1 MLSQWN
7 GSAVR
12 LISALAP
19 EPSNIVD
26 HQSGLTPGN
35 PGLLR
40 KLVRSW
46 SRDKALGLRGRL
58 RKAARVTSELAKGWF
73 LLRSFDRLGRPARVY
88 GRVRVENLGVIEA
101 GTALGIIGP
110 FVPVE
115 LLTGPQGRINIGDSV
130 WINFGSV
137 VAARSSVSI
146 GSHCMIG
153 QYCIIS
159 DIDVPEQ
166 FADKGKVEAKPIRIE
181 DRVWL
186 AGRVTVRPG
195 VTIGAGSVVIAGSIV
210 ESDIPPG
217 VIAGGIPARVLRAL
231 GDAPAGPSQAQAPV
245 PAAAVAATAPVA
257 VPEPRFS
264 GLLISDFTIDDLAPE
279 LLKAGELPPLSA
291 AVAPFG
297 QVTQQLL
304 QAALPGGEGADF
316 AVVWT
321 RAESAIPQ
329 FARIAGFEDVAEADL
344 LAEVD
349 AHCELIANA
358 ATRFKGMFV
367 PTWQV
372 NASRRGLGLVD
383 GRPGGAA
390 RALAAMNLRLM
401 QKLAQVD
408 NVFVLDA
415 ARWFR
420 AVPAAAH
427 DAKAWYLGKMAV
439 PRLVLAEA
447 AADIRAGMVAL
458 SGGTRKLLVLDLD
471 DTMWGGIVGDMG
483 WENLQLGTV
492 SAEGE
497 AFVDFQRAVRDLK
510 RRGIVLAIVSKN
522 EESVALEAI
531 RQHPEMVLRQ
541 EDFVAWRINWTD
553 KARNIADLCDEL
565 NLGLQSVVF
574 IDDNPVERKRVRD
587 ELPEVLVPEWPVD
600 KFQYRSALEGLRC
613 FDAVARTKE
622 DMERTRMYAEEQQRE
637 RLKTQVGSL
646 SEWLKGLGMKVKV
659 EPVGPANLARA
670 TQLLNKTNQLNL
682 STRRLTEAELVE
694 WAQGQGRAFWTVS
707 VSDRLGDAGLTGLLS
722 VEREGNTARVVDFVL
737 SCRVMGRKV
746 EETLAH
752 LAVASAAQLGAKRV
766 VAEYLLTPKNKP
778 CLSFWKQSGFANE
791 GDKTFTWEMDRS
803 YEVPEAIELEW
814 RHS

>member
-1 MLSQWN
+1 MAVQLT
-7 GSAVR
+7 SAR
-12 LISALAP
+12 AP
-19 EPSNIVD
+19 EPTNIVD
-26 HQSGLTPGN
+26 HQVSPAASNT
-35 PGLLR
+35 GLLK
-40 KLVRSW
+40 KLLRAW
-46 SRDKALGLRGRL
+46 DRDKGLGLRGRL
-58 RKAARVTSELAKGWF
+58 RKAVNLLSELARARL
-73 LLRSFDRLGRPARVY
+73 LLRAFDRLGSTARVN
-88 GRVRVENLGVIEA
+88 GRVRVENLGTIEA
-101 GTALGIIGP
+101 GTALGVRGP

-115 LLTGPQGRINIGDSV
+115 LLTGPEGRITIGDSV
-130 WINFGSV
+130 WINFGAV
-137 VAARSSVSI
+137 VAAHNSISI
-146 GSHCMIG
+146 GDHCMIG
-153 QYCIIS
+153 QYCIVS
-159 DIDVPEQ
+159 DVDVPER
-166 FADKGKVEAKPIRIE
+166 FAESGVESKPIRIE

-195 VTIGAGSVVIAGSIV
+195 VTIGAGSVVISGSIV

-231 GDAPAGPSQAQAPV
+231 GEEPAHSAR
-245 PAAAVAATAPVA
+245 TAPQPTTGA
-257 VPEPRFS
+257 SVPVVPVEPLFS
-264 GLLISDFTIDDLAPE
+264 GVLIADFTIDDLAPE
-279 LLKAGELPPLSA
+279 LLKGGELPPLKA

-297 QVTQQLL
+297 QVTQELL
-304 QAALPGGEGADF
+304 QAALPGSEGGDF

-321 RAESAIPQ
+321 RAETAIPQ
-329 FARIAGFEDVAEADL
+329 FARIAGYEEVPESVL

-349 AHCELIANA
+349 AFCELIANA
-358 ATRFKGMFV
+358 APRFKAVFV

-372 NASRRGLGLVD
+372 HASRRGLGLVD
-383 GRPGGAA
+383 GRPGGVT

-401 QKLAQVD
+401 DKLSKVD
-408 NVFVLDA
+408 NAFVLDA

-420 AVPAAAH
+420 SVPAAAH

-553 KARNIADLCDEL
+553 KARNIADLCAEL

-587 ELPEVLVPEWPVD
+587 ELPEVLVPEWPID
-600 KFQYRSALEGLRC
+600 KFQYRSALEGLHC

-659 EPVGPANLARA
+659 EPVGPTNLARA

-682 STRRLTEAELVE
+682 TTRRLTEAELVE
-694 WAQGQGRAFWTVS
+694 WAQGQGRAFWTIS

-722 VEREGNTARVVDFVL
+722 VEREGDDARVVDFVL

-746 EETLAH
+746 EETLVH

-766 VAEYLLTPKNKP
+766 VAEYLPTPKNKP

-791 GDKTFTWEMDRS
+791 GDKSFSWEMAQE
-803 YEVPEAIELEW
+803 YEVPDAIELEW
-814 RHS
+814 RR